1 MHIDSKH
8 RESAGLIRLSEL
20 TVCED
25 HNRQQIPGNDAGGRQ
40 VVATASPLQDLQGP
54 SPAKRK
60 NTGWDIAAAALF
72 IVLGIFAIIEP
83 AVAALAV
90 SRLVGWLLV
99 FGGLLY
105 LIGAAT
111 GRGVKEVIFQV
122 AIGIIYLV
130 GGRYSLTHPRLAMGA
145 LTLLLGTVSMAGGV
159 AEIVS
164 YLRLKSAD
172 ASKWML
178 FNGIIT
184 FFLGGMIW
192 FHWPSSSVRAIG
204 ILVGLTLLMTGV
216 TRLMFAFTARKLS
229 RLEAR

>member
-1 MHIDSKH
+1 M
-8 RESAGLIRLSEL
+8 
-20 TVCED
+20 
-25 HNRQQIPGNDAGGRQ
+25 QQSSGNDAGERH
-40 VVATASPLQDLQGP
+40 VVATASPVQNLQVP
-54 SPAKRK
+54 SPATRK
-60 NTGWDIAAAALF
+60 ITGWYFAVAALF
-72 IVLGIFAIIEP
+72 IVLGILAIIEP

-99 FGGLLY
+99 FGGLVY

-130 GGRYSLTHPRLAMGA
+130 GGRYSLTHPRLAMGG
-145 LTLLLGTVSMAGGV
+145 LTLLLGAVITAGGA

-164 YLRLKSAD
+164 NLRLKNAD

-178 FNGIIT
+178 LNGIIT
-184 FFLGGMIW
+184 FFLGGMIC
-192 FHWPSSSVRAIG
+192 FHGPSSSVWAVG
-204 ILVGLTLLMTGV
+204 TFVGLTLLMTGM

>member
-1 MHIDSKH
+1 
-8 RESAGLIRLSEL
+8 
-20 TVCED
+20 
-25 HNRQQIPGNDAGGRQ
+25 
-40 VVATASPLQDLQGP
+40 VATASPVQNLQGP
-54 SPAKRK
+54 SPATRK
-60 NTGWDIAAAALF
+60 ITGWYFAVAALF
-72 IVLGIFAIIEP
+72 IVLGILAVIEP

-99 FGGLLY
+99 FGGLVY

-111 GRGVKEVIFQV
+111 GRGVKEVIIQV

-145 LTLLLGTVSMAGGV
+145 LTLLLGAVITAAGA

-164 YLRLKSAD
+164 NLRLKSAD

-184 FFLGGMIW
+184 FFLGGMIC
-192 FHWPSSSVRAIG
+192 FHWPSSSVWAIG
-204 ILVGLTLLMTGV
+204 TFVGLTLLMTGM
-216 TRLMFAFTARKLS
+216 TRLMFAFTTRKVS

>member
-1 MHIDSKH
+1 
-8 RESAGLIRLSEL
+8 
-20 TVCED
+20 
-25 HNRQQIPGNDAGGRQ
+25 
-40 VVATASPLQDLQGP
+40 VATASPVQNLQRP
-54 SPAKRK
+54 SPATRK
-60 NTGWDIAAAALF
+60 ITGWYFAVAALF
-72 IVLGIFAIIEP
+72 IVLGILAIIEP

-99 FGGLLY
+99 FGGLVY

-111 GRGVKEVIFQV
+111 GRGAKEVIFQV

-145 LTLLLGTVSMAGGV
+145 LTLLLGAVITAGGA

-164 YLRLKSAD
+164 NLRLKNAD

-184 FFLGGMIW
+184 FFLGGMIC
-192 FHWPSSSVRAIG
+192 FHWPSSSVWAIG
-204 ILVGLTLLMTGV
+204 TFVGLTLLMTGM

>member
-1 MHIDSKH
+1 M
-8 RESAGLIRLSEL
+8 
-20 TVCED
+20 
-25 HNRQQIPGNDAGGRQ
+25 
-40 VVATASPLQDLQGP
+40 ATASPVQNLQGP
-54 SPAKRK
+54 SPATRK
-60 NTGWDIAAAALF
+60 ITGSYFAVAALF
-72 IVLGIFAIIEP
+72 IVLGILAIIEP

-90 SRLVGWLLV
+90 SILVGWLLV
-99 FGGLLY
+99 FGGLVY

-145 LTLLLGTVSMAGGV
+145 LTLLLGAVITAGGA

-164 YLRLKSAD
+164 NLRLKSAD

-184 FFLGGMIW
+184 FFVGGIIC
-192 FHWPSSSVRAIG
+192 FHWPSSSVWAIG
-204 ILVGLTLLMTGV
+204 TFVGLTLLMTGM

-229 RLEAR
+229 RPEAR

>member
-1 MHIDSKH
+1 M
-8 RESAGLIRLSEL
+8 
-20 TVCED
+20 
-25 HNRQQIPGNDAGGRQ
+25 
-40 VVATASPLQDLQGP
+40 ATASPVQNLQGP
-54 SPAKRK
+54 SLPRRK
-60 NTGWDIAAAALF
+60 ITGWYFAVPALF

-99 FGGLLY
+99 FGGLVY
-105 LIGAAT
+105 LIGACT
-111 GRGVKEVIFQV
+111 GRAVKEVIFQV

-130 GGRYSLTHPRLAMGA
+130 GGRYTLTHPRLAMGA
-145 LTLLLGTVSMAGGV
+145 LTLLLGAVITAGGA

-164 YLRLKSAD
+164 NLRLKSAD

-184 FFLGGMIW
+184 FFLGGMIC
-192 FHWPSSSVRAIG
+192 FHWPSSSVWAIG
-204 ILVGLTLLMTGV
+204 TFVGLTLLMTGM

>member
-1 MHIDSKH
+1 V
-8 RESAGLIRLSEL
+8 
-20 TVCED
+20 T
-25 HNRQQIPGNDAGGRQ
+25 
-40 VVATASPLQDLQGP
+40 TASPVQDLQGP
-54 SPAKRK
+54 SPVTRK
-60 NTGWDIAAAALF
+60 ITGWYFAVAALF
-72 IVLGIFAIIEP
+72 IVLGILAIIEP

-99 FGGLLY
+99 FGGLVY

-130 GGRYSLTHPRLAMGA
+130 GGRYSLTHPLLAMGA
-145 LTLLLGTVSMAGGV
+145 LTLLLGAVITAGGA

-164 YLRLKSAD
+164 NLWFKSAD

-184 FFLGGMIW
+184 FFLGGMIC
-192 FHWPSSSVRAIG
+192 FHWPSSSVWAIG
-204 ILVGLTLLMTGV
+204 TFVGLTLLMAGM